1 MVYRDCFPF
10 FKGQIIREELCKVTP
25 TFTHLMGS
33 QVGARRGLATLTIST
48 RKIWYNWTIPPNQ
61 FLGEIRNKKKI
72 RHCGKKQ
79 IFFFISFWYRRLWA
93 TRAISRNLWFRS
105 EKSTSFANF
114 IGFWFFWSPRPEL
127 SIQSPFNLFFFLR
140 FTGNG
145 FLSDD
150 PMYFRFFLRTP
161 SYLTE
166 MDSARAKKK
175 KNWFQILFQI
185 EAEFEKIL
193 LKFDIFGGIMAQ
205 WLAYFL
211 PNPVAPGS
219 VPSIPKIIL
228 GGKKCHCSW
237 G

>member
-1 MVYRDCFPF
+1 
-10 FKGQIIREELCKVTP
+10 
-25 TFTHLMGS
+25 MGS
-33 QVGARRGLATLTIST
+33 QVGARWGLATLTIST

-79 IFFFISFWYRRLWA
+79 IFFSFRFGIEDFERPAPFPGISDSDPKKVLHLQILLDFDFFEARDRNYRY
-93 TRAISRNLWFRS
+93 NLLLTF
-105 EKSTSFANF
+105 
-114 IGFWFFWSPRPEL
+114 
-127 SIQSPFNLFFFLR
+127 FFFLR

-150 PMYFRFFLRTP
+150 PMYFRFFP
-161 SYLTE
+161 P
-166 MDSARAKKK
+166 DSFLSHGNGLARAKKE

-193 LKFDIFGGIMAQ
+193 LNFDIFGGIMAQ
-205 WLAYFL
+205 WLAYLL
-211 PNPVAPGS
+211 PNPIAPGS

-228 GGKKCHCSW
+228 GGKNCHCSW